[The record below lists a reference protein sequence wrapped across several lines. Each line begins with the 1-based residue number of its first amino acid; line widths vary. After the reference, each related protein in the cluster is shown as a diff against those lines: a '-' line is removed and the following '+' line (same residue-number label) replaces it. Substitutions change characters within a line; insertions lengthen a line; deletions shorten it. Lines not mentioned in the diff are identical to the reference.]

1 MKSYKTIAEAAGKA
15 MDRHTPVVIYAD
27 DCAIWD
33 YIAGIEGD
41 RAIITEHFG
50 TVGILDDAA
59 TVYPWDMAEGDR
71 PMLCT
76 SGVTLKWTGGTHDR
90 SWYESTH
97 PNRKGETLVAEVDTV
112 RGFDGASG
120 LLLREWAKR
129 GFIKPMTSAWN
140 TTVYVRKDGKTM
152 QAYNPQIKPD
162 GSIAFGWILEHTE
175 AHRLALLLEILKRFG
190 KAEATQS
197 ANIK

>member
-1 MKSYKTIAEAAGKA
+1 MKRYRTIAKAAGKA
-15 MDRHTPVVIYAD
+15 MDSHTPVVIYAD
-27 DCAIWD
+27 DCAICD

-71 PMLCT
+71 PMLCAH
-76 SGVTLKWTGGTHDR
+76 GANLKWTCGTHNR
-90 SWYESTH
+90 SWYESTR
-97 PNRKGETLVAEVDTV
+97 PNRKGETLVAEVGTTY
-112 RGFDGASG
+112 GFDGASG

-175 AHRLALLLEILKRFG
+175 AHRLALLLEILRRFT
-190 KAEATQS
+190 E
-197 ANIK
+197 

>member
-1 MKSYKTIAEAAGKA
+1 MKSYRTIAEAAGKA

-50 TVGILDDAA
+50 TVGILDNAA

-71 PMLCT
+71 PMLCAH
-76 SGVTLKWTGGTHDR
+76 GANLKWTCGTHNR
-90 SWYESTH
+90 SWYESAH
-97 PNRKGETLVAEVDTV
+97 PNRKGETLVIEVGTIH
-112 RGFDGASG
+112 GFNGASG
-120 LLLREWAKR
+120 WLLREWAKR
-129 GFIKPMTSAWN
+129 GLIRPMASAWN

-152 QAYNPQIKPD
+152 QAYNPQNKPD
-162 GSIAFGWILEHTE
+162 GSIDFDWILEHTE
-175 AHRLALLLEILKRFG
+175 AHRLALLLEILRRFT
-190 KAEATQS
+190 E
-197 ANIK
+197 